1 MPNYRGQMKVKIKET
16 LLNAMAFARTI
27 SRLAHEIIEE
37 NQGSENLAIVG
48 MRTRGEFL
56 AKRLAKK
63 IEEIEGTEIPVG
75 VLDVTLYRDDFRTV
89 LKQPEIL
96 VTDLPFLID
105 RKNIILVDDVL
116 FTGRT
121 VRAALDALMDYG
133 RPSRIQLVILI
144 DRGHRELPIKA
155 DFVGKKVRTLL
166 NEEVRVK
173 LKEFDKEDDAVYLVE
188 VIQEEN

>member
-1 MPNYRGQMKVKIKET
+1 MKIKIKDT
-16 LLNAMAFARTI
+16 LLNSKAFSRTI
-27 SRLAHEIIEE
+27 SRLAHEIVEA
-37 NQGSENLAIVG
+37 NQGTENLIVVG

-56 AKRLAKK
+56 AKRIAKK
-63 IEEIEGTEIPVG
+63 IEEIEATEIPVG
-75 VLDVTLYRDDFRTV
+75 VLDVTLYRDDFRTN

-96 VTDLPFLID
+96 VTDLPFGID

-121 VRAALDALMDYG
+121 VRSALDALMDYG
-133 RPSRIQLVILI
+133 RPSRIQLVIMV

-173 LKEFDKEDDAVYLVE
+173 LKEYDKEEDAVYLVD
-188 VIQEEN
+188 VIKEEN